1 MNKILILFVLIAGFL
16 NAQHQVGSTTLD
28 EREVVDGL
36 DVPWE
41 IKWGP
46 DSGDGENFL
55 WVTERNGI
63 VSRVNVDTGEKYI
76 ILDTETM

>member
-1 MNKILILFVLIAGFL
+1 MKNFLIIIMLIGGFL

-28 EREVVDGL
+28 EREVVGDL

-46 DSGDGENFL
+46 DNFL
-55 WVTERNGI
+55 WVTERSWI
-63 VSRVNVDTGEKYI
+63 VSRINVDTG
-76 ILDTETM
+76 